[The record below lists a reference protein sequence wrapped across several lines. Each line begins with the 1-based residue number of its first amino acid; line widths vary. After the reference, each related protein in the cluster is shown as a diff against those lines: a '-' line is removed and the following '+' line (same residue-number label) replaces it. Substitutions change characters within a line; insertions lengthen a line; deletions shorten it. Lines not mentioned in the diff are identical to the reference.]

1 MRKTVIAALV
11 YFSLVLGKGFALGII
26 RVPFIVP
33 KIGERWA
40 ELAEMPIMAAVIFI
54 SSGYILNRF
63 PEIQTS
69 TRSLIA
75 GFLALALSVCA
86 ELGLAV
92 ALQSETLV
100 EYIASRDK
108 VSGAVY
114 LILLAFFALT
124 PRLRLS
130 RVLSHHSKTNNA

>member
-11 YFSLVLGKGFALGII
+11 YFGLVLGTGFVLGII

-40 ELAEMPIMAAVIFI
+40 ELAEMPIMATVIFI

-69 TRSLIA
+69 THSLIV
-75 GFLALALSVCA
+75 GFLALALSVFA
-86 ELGLAV
+86 EIGLAV
-92 ALQSETLV
+92 ALQSQTLA

-108 VSGAVY
+108 VSGSVY
-114 LILLAFFALT
+114 IVLLVFFALM
-124 PRLRLS
+124 PRLRLPKF
-130 RVLSHHSKTNNA
+130 LSFHSKTNDA

>member
-11 YFSLVLGKGFALGII
+11 YFGLVLGTGFVLGII

-40 ELAEMPIMAAVIFI
+40 ELAEMPIMATVIFI

-92 ALQSETLV
+92 ALQSQTLI

-108 VSGAVY
+108 VSGSVY
-114 LILLAFFALT
+114 LLLLVFFALM

-130 RVLSHHSKTNNA
+130 KFLSLHSKTNDA